1 MHVYKF
7 RVLSDIEEDFYR
19 DIEIKAT
26 QTFQDL
32 HDILIENLNF
42 NKNELASFYLS
53 NNNWEKLKE
62 ITLIDMGE
70 TTETKTPI
78 MKNAILRDY
87 IDDPHQRIIWVYDFL
102 KMETF
107 YIELIKITQAKNGL
121 NYPIVVASKG
131 EITKAMQQNP
141 NKNSFFMIDNEL
153 LMTNI
158 NNNIDDDNIDYI
170 EDDYVD
176 DNDKDFYDNTDDLFS
191 TNENLF

>member
-102 KMETF
+102 KM
-107 YIELIKITQAKNGL
+107 
-121 NYPIVVASKG
+121 
-131 EITKAMQQNP
+131 
-141 NKNSFFMIDNEL
+141 
-153 LMTNI
+153 NI
-158 NNNIDDDNIDYI
+158 
-170 EDDYVD
+170 
-176 DNDKDFYDNTDDLFS
+176 LH
-191 TNENLF
+191 